1 MAGELAGRYMEEIR
15 GVLSLLRFLRR
26 AGRLGEVDKFASAP
40 DAESAV
46 EVLREAMSL
55 VYRSRRGGYCVDEE
69 ISAGDVSRF
78 EYLCGKECV
87 ERRGGGYVLRVRCPR
102 LPTDEELEALY
113 DALKSGRLKPSVAA
127 LALAR
132 RGGRPLG
139 AASSPSPPA
148 WW

>member
-1 MAGELAGRYMEEIR
+1 MARELAGKYVEEFR

-26 AGRLGEVDKFASAP
+26 AGRLSEVDKFASAP

-55 VYRSRRGGYCVDEE
+55 VYRSRRGDYCVEEE
-69 ISAGDVSRF
+69 IRAEEVSRF

-87 ERRGGGYVLRVRCPR
+87 ERRGGKYVLRVRCPR
-102 LPTDEELEALY
+102 LPTEEELAKLY
-113 DALKSGRLKPSVAA
+113 DALKSGRLKPSVLAA

-132 RGGRPLG
+132 RGGGP
-139 AASSPSPPA
+139 
-148 WW
+148 

>member
-1 MAGELAGRYMEEIR
+1 MAGELAGRYVEEFG

-55 VYRSRRGGYCVDEE
+55 VYRSRRGEYCVEEE
-69 ISAGDVSRF
+69 ISAEDVSRF
-78 EYLCGKECV
+78 EYLCGKKCI
-87 ERRGGGYVLRVRCPR
+87 RRDGKYVLRVRCPR
-102 LPTDEELEALY
+102 LPTDEELAKLY
-113 DALKSGRLKPSVAA
+113 DALKSGRLRPSVLAA

-132 RGGRPLG
+132 RGGRP
-139 AASSPSPPA
+139 
-148 WW
+148 

>member
-1 MAGELAGRYMEEIR
+1 MAGELVGRYVEEFG

-55 VYRSRRGGYCVDEE
+55 VYRSRRGGYCVEEE
-69 ISAGDVSRF
+69 ISAEEVSRF
-78 EYLCGKECV
+78 EYLCGKECI
-87 ERRGGGYVLRVRCPR
+87 ERRDGKYVLRVKCPK
-102 LPTDEELEALY
+102 LPTDEELEKLY
-113 DALKSGRLKPSVAA
+113 AELKSGRLKPSVLAA

-132 RGGRPLG
+132 RGGRP
-139 AASSPSPPA
+139 
-148 WW
+148 

>member
-1 MAGELAGRYMEEIR
+1 MAGKYVEEFR

-26 AGRLGEVDKFASAP
+26 AGRLSEVDKFASAP

-55 VYRSRRGGYCVDEE
+55 VYRSRRGDYCVEEE
-69 ISAGDVSRF
+69 IRAEEVSRF

-87 ERRGGGYVLRVRCPR
+87 ERRGGKYVLRVRCPR
-102 LPTDEELEALY
+102 LPTEEELAKLY
-113 DALKSGRLKPSVAA
+113 DALKSGRLKPSVLAA

-132 RGGRPLG
+132 RGGGP
-139 AASSPSPPA
+139 
-148 WW
+148 

>member
-1 MAGELAGRYMEEIR
+1 MAEELAGKYVEEFG

-55 VYRSRRGGYCVDEE
+55 VYRSRRGEYCVEEE
-69 ISAGDVSRF
+69 ISAEDASRF
-78 EYLCGKECV
+78 EYLCGKECIK
-87 ERRGGGYVLRVRCPR
+87 EQGGKYVLRVKCPR
-102 LPTDEELEALY
+102 LPTDEELAKLY
-113 DALKSGRLKPSVAA
+113 DALKSGRLKPSVLAA

-132 RGGRPLG
+132 RGGRP
-139 AASSPSPPA
+139 
-148 WW
+148 

>member
-1 MAGELAGRYMEEIR
+1 MAGELAGRYVEEFG

-26 AGRLGEVDKFASAP
+26 AGRLSEVDKFASAP

-55 VYRSRRGGYCVDEE
+55 VYRSRRGEYCVEEE
-69 ISAGDVSRF
+69 IRAEEVSRF

-87 ERRGGGYVLRVRCPR
+87 ERRGGGYVLQVGCPR
-102 LPTDEELEALY
+102 LPTEEELAKLY
-113 DALKSGRLKPSVAA
+113 DALKSGRLKPSVLAA

-132 RGGRPLG
+132 RGGRP
-139 AASSPSPPA
+139 
-148 WW
+148 

>member
-1 MAGELAGRYMEEIR
+1 VEEFR

-40 DAESAV
+40 DAGSAV
-46 EVLREAMSL
+46 DVLREAMSL
-55 VYRSRRGGYCVDEE
+55 VYRRGGYCVEEE
-69 ISAGDVSRF
+69 IRAEEVSRF
-78 EYLCGKECV
+78 EHLCGKECV

-113 DALKSGRLKPSVAA
+113 AGLKSGRLKPGVLAA

-132 RGGRPLG
+132 RGGRP
-139 AASSPSPPA
+139 
-148 WW
+148 

>member
-1 MAGELAGRYMEEIR
+1 MAGGLAGRYVEEFR

-55 VYRSRRGGYCVDEE
+55 VYRRGGYCVEEE
-69 ISAGDVSRF
+69 IRAEEVSRF
-78 EYLCGKECV
+78 EHLCGKECV

-113 DALKSGRLKPSVAA
+113 AGLKSGGLKPGVLAA

-132 RGGRPLG
+132 RGGRP
-139 AASSPSPPA
+139 
-148 WW
+148 

>member
-1 MAGELAGRYMEEIR
+1 
-15 GVLSLLRFLRR
+15 LLRFLRR

-46 EVLREAMSL
+46 EVLREAVTL
-55 VYRSRRGGYCVDEE
+55 VYRRGEYCVEEE
-69 ISAGDVSRF
+69 IRAEEANRF

-87 ERRGGGYVLRVRCPR
+87 ERRGGKYVLWVRCPR

-113 DALKSGRLKPSVAA
+113 AGLKSGRLKPSVLAA

-132 RGGRPLG
+132 SGGRP
-139 AASSPSPPA
+139 
-148 WW
+148 

>member
-1 MAGELAGRYMEEIR
+1 MAGELAGRYVEEFR

-40 DAESAV
+40 DAESAI

-55 VYRSRRGGYCVDEE
+55 VYRRGGYCVEE
-69 ISAGDVSRF
+69 EVSAEEVSRF

-87 ERRGGGYVLRVRCPR
+87 ERRDGEYVLRVRCPR
-102 LPTDEELEALY
+102 LPTDEELAKLY
-113 DALKSGRLKPSVAA
+113 DALRSGGLKPSVLAA

-132 RGGRPLG
+132 RGGRP
-139 AASSPSPPA
+139 
-148 WW
+148 